1 MGYRLNR
8 GKAFKEAG
16 VGKTTRLP
24 SVPDMDYVFVGPVSK
39 KDLSKI
45 TGIREKDISDA
56 DLLVAQKNSKANEVL
71 NELGMKIG
79 RSSYE
84 DGKRD
89 AELPSQRRMAGMVLA
104 ALAAGA
110 GTDEIIDYLQ
120 GPTIEE
126 MENYRN
132 ERSF

>member
-1 MGYRLNR
+1 MGKKLNR
-8 GKAFKEAG
+8 GQAFKEAG

-39 KDLSKI
+39 KDLSAI

-56 DLLVAQKNSKANEVL
+56 DLLVARKNAKANEVI

-89 AELPSQRRMAGMVLA
+89 AELPSQRRMAGAVLT
-104 ALAAGA
+104 ALAMGV
-110 GTDEIIDYLQ
+110 GTDEIIEYLQ

-126 MENYRN
+126 T
-132 ERSF
+132 ERY